1 MRGSHHRR
9 RPAAKLV
16 VGLVAALLVAAA
28 ASYAAVRPGAHHG
41 PEHHAAPAAPV
52 KGPAPIPVAAAGTI
66 GVRIVEHPPTLSTR
80 RTARFRVLAAGEPE
94 LRCRLDRGPA
104 TPCAS
109 NVTYRGLRGGN
120 HTFFV
125 AARRT
130 GRRTVRADFGWR
142 VLEPEPF
149 EVEPKPASVG
159 PLYPGEP
166 PTPIQVVISNPN
178 DVPITLTALQVAAS
192 GGAPG
197 CDPADNLALTAPDL
211 SAQKPRIPAH
221 GTLVLPS
228 AGIPAPTI
236 ALRELGINQDACQN
250 ANFALSF
257 SGSAGA

>member
-1 MRGSHHRR
+1 MRGPHLRR
-9 RPAAKLV
+9 RPTAKLA
-16 VGLVAALLVAAA
+16 VGLAATLLVAAA
-28 ASYAAVRPGAHHG
+28 ASYAAVRPGVEHG
-41 PEHHAAPAAPV
+41 PERHAAPATPV
-52 KGPAPIPVAAAGTI
+52 KGPTAIPVAASGTAEL
-66 GVRIVEHPPTLSTR
+66 RIVEHPPALSTR
-80 RTARFRVLAAGEPE
+80 QTARFRVLATGEPE

-104 TPCAS
+104 TSCAS
-109 NVTYRGLRGGN
+109 NVVYRSLSGGD

-125 AARRT
+125 AARRA

-149 EVEPKPASVG
+149 EIEPKPASVG
-159 PLYPGEP
+159 PLYPGAT

-178 DVPITLTALQVAAS
+178 DAPITLTALRVAAS

-197 CDPADNLALTAPDL
+197 CDPATNLALTAPDL
-211 SAQKPRIPAH
+211 GAKGPRIPAH

-236 ALRELGINQDACQN
+236 ALLELGVNQDACQD

-257 SGSAGA
+257 TGSAGA

>member
-1 MRGSHHRR
+1 VRGPHLRR
-9 RPAAKLV
+9 RPAAKLA
-16 VGLVAALLVAAA
+16 VGLAAIILVAAA
-28 ASYAAVRPGAHHG
+28 ASYAAVRPGVEHG
-41 PEHHAAPAAPV
+41 PERHAAPAKP
-52 KGPAPIPVAAAGTI
+52 PPIPVAASGTT
-66 GVRIVEHPPTLSTR
+66 GLRIVEHPPALSTR

-104 TPCAS
+104 TRCAS
-109 NVTYRGLRGGN
+109 NVVYRGLRGGS

-125 AARRT
+125 AARRA

-149 EVEPKPASVG
+149 EIEPKPASVG
-159 PLYPGEP
+159 PLYPGAA

-178 DVPITLTALQVAAS
+178 DAAITLTALRVAAS

-197 CDPADNLALTAPDL
+197 CDPATNLALTAPEL
-211 SAQKPRIPAH
+211 GTKGPRIPAH

-236 ALRELGINQDACQN
+236 ALLELGVNQDACQN
-250 ANFALSF
+250 ASFALSF
-257 SGSAGA
+257 TGSAGA

>member
-1 MRGSHHRR
+1 VRGPHLRR
-9 RPAAKLV
+9 RPAAKLA
-16 VGLVAALLVAAA
+16 VGLAAIILVAAA
-28 ASYAAVRPGAHHG
+28 ASYAAVRPGVEHG
-41 PEHHAAPAAPV
+41 PERHAAPATPI
-52 KGPAPIPVAAAGTI
+52 KGPPPIPVAASGTT
-66 GVRIVEHPPTLSTR
+66 GLRIVEHPPALSTR

-109 NVTYRGLRGGN
+109 NVVYRGLRGGS

-125 AARRT
+125 AARRA

-149 EVEPKPASVG
+149 EIEPKPASVG
-159 PLYPGEP
+159 PLYPGAA

-178 DVPITLTALQVAAS
+178 DAAITLTALRVAAS

-197 CDPADNLALTAPDL
+197 CDPATNLALTAPEL
-211 SAQKPRIPAH
+211 GTKGPRIPAH

-236 ALRELGINQDACQN
+236 ALLELGVNQDACQN
-250 ANFALSF
+250 ASFALSF
-257 SGSAGA
+257 TGSAGA